1 MKACKKSGK
10 AFVDPDFPAAKSSL
24 ITDWNENHSEVRE
37 QAPAW
42 EKYHWM
48 RAETVPELNDD
59 EGKLELFKGKIE
71 PNDIQ

>member
-1 MKACKKSGK
+1 MKACKASGK
-10 AFVDPDFPAAKSSL
+10 AFVDKDFPADETSL

-37 QAPAW
+37 QAPEW
-42 EKYHWM
+42 KDYQWL

-59 EGKLELFKGKIE
+59 EGKLELFKGAIE